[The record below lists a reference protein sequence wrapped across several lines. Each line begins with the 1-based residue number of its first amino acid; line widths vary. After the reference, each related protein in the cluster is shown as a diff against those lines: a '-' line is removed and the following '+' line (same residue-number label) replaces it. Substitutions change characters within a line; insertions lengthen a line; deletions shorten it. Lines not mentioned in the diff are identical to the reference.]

1 MIMWKLLILVGICLV
16 LQGLAFA
23 DTLKKRI
30 QLRKIFP
37 EKSDHAMSLVDRED
51 DGKQILVRKNVHS
64 SKVFDEIINTIN
76 RYLSHN
82 KGSADYAIL
91 KDITDRNCDAVE
103 AQIEA
108 TAPIPIYIGLC
119 GTLIGIVLGVA
130 VLGFRGGIDA
140 LFDTT
145 PVVMVESLSEANSE
159 LRTEGSKVKTK
170 DGRVYVYNASDN
182 INGEWKLYE
191 DKGAEGIK
199 NLLQGVG
206 IAMLTTLFG
215 VLFTIV
221 GAWSSKRS
229 SRVNEEKKNG
239 FLSWL
244 QAELLPQM
252 SNDLGQVIFQMQR
265 NLTRFN
271 NTFAANTS
279 QLDNVLKGINTTYED
294 QTRLLKAV
302 EKLKIDEIATANI
315 RVLQELKECT
325 DEIEELGQLV
335 SNTTEYI
342 TKVDNLN
349 SLLSSHLDRT
359 RLIENMGQFF
369 REEVTQIEQ
378 RKHAIA
384 NTTADI
390 DANMQRAFGHLREHT
405 EREYQQLG
413 DALASKHAEF
423 LRAIEAQQVAL
434 NRKLEETSQLVQE
447 LKNLTSVKES
457 MEQLALAEQSQN
469 AKIETLV
476 NASAEQNEKI
486 KALVECVNKI
496 AATATS
502 QNTRL
507 DQLQAAVVKS
517 SEKTVEVNVKSPVV
531 KTKVPLWKA
540 VVEVIICLAA
550 MGLVGIQVYTLFFK

>member
-1 MIMWKLLILVGICLV
+1 MILVGICLV

-37 EKSDHAMSLVDRED
+37 KQSDQAMSLVDRED

-145 PVVMVESLSEANSE
+145 PVVMVESISEANSE
-159 LRTEGSKVKTK
+159 LRTEGSKIKTK
-170 DGRVYVYNASDN
+170 DGNVYEFSRGQWSLYKNP
-182 INGEWKLYE
+182 GE
-191 DKGAEGIK
+191 EGIK

-265 NLTRFN
+265 NLTKFN
-271 NTFAANTS
+271 NTFASNTS
-279 QLDNVLKGINTTYED
+279 QLDSVLKGINTTYED

-325 DEIEELGQLV
+325 DEIEELGQHV

-384 NTTADI
+384 NSTADI
-390 DANMQRAFGHLREHT
+390 DANMQRAFGQLREHT
-405 EREYQQLG
+405 DREYQQLG
-413 DALASKHAEF
+413 EALANKHAEF
-423 LRAIEAQQVAL
+423 LRAIEAQQEAL

-447 LKNLTSVKES
+447 LKNLTAVKES
-457 MEQLALAEQSQN
+457 MEQLAIVEQSQN

-540 VVEVIICLAA
+540 IVEVIICLAA
-550 MGLVGIQVYTLFFK
+550 MGLVGMQVYTLFFK

>member
-1 MIMWKLLILVGICLV
+1 MILVGICLV

-23 DTLKKRI
+23 DTLKNRI

-37 EKSDHAMSLVDRED
+37 KQSDQAMSLVDRED

-108 TAPIPIYIGLC
+108 AASIPIYIGLC

-145 PVVMVESLSEANSE
+145 PVVMVESISEANSE
-159 LRTEGSKVKTK
+159 LRTEGSKIKTK
-170 DGRVYVYNASDN
+170 DGNVYEFSRGQWSLYKNP
-182 INGEWKLYE
+182 GE
-191 DKGAEGIK
+191 EGIK

-265 NLTRFN
+265 NLTKFN
-271 NTFAANTS
+271 NTFASNTS
-279 QLDNVLKGINTTYED
+279 QLDSVLKGINTTYED

-384 NTTADI
+384 NSTADI
-390 DANMQRAFGHLREHT
+390 DANMQRAFGQLREHT
-405 EREYQQLG
+405 DREYQQLG
-413 DALASKHAEF
+413 EALANKHADF
-423 LRAIEAQQVAL
+423 LRAIEAQQEAL

-447 LKNLTSVKES
+447 LKNLTAVKES

-540 VVEVIICLAA
+540 VVEVVICLAA
-550 MGLVGIQVYTLFFK
+550 MGLVGMQVYTLFFK

>member
-1 MIMWKLLILVGICLV
+1 MWKLLILVGICLV

-37 EKSDHAMSLVDRED
+37 KQSDQAMSLVDRED

-64 SKVFDEIINTIN
+64 SKFFDEIINTIN

-108 TAPIPIYIGLC
+108 TASIPIYIGLC

-145 PVVMVESLSEANSE
+145 PVVMVESISEANSE
-159 LRTEGSKVKTK
+159 LRTEGSKIKTK
-170 DGRVYVYNASDN
+170 DGNVYEFSRGQWSLYKNP
-182 INGEWKLYE
+182 GE
-191 DKGAEGIK
+191 EGIK

-265 NLTRFN
+265 NLTKFN
-271 NTFAANTS
+271 NTFASNTS
-279 QLDNVLKGINTTYED
+279 QLDSVLKGINTTYED

-369 REEVTQIEQ
+369 REEVTQIEK

-384 NTTADI
+384 NSTADI
-390 DANMQRAFGHLREHT
+390 DANMQRAFGQLREHT
-405 EREYQQLG
+405 DREYQQLG
-413 DALASKHAEF
+413 EALANKHADF
-423 LRAIEAQQVAL
+423 LRAIEAQQEAL

-447 LKNLTSVKES
+447 LKNLTAVKES

-507 DQLQAAVVKS
+507 DQLQAAFVKS

-540 VVEVIICLAA
+540 VVEVVICLAA
-550 MGLVGIQVYTLFFK
+550 MGLVGMQVYILFFK

>member
-1 MIMWKLLILVGICLV
+1 MWKLLILVGICLV

-23 DTLKKRI
+23 DTLKNRI

-37 EKSDHAMSLVDRED
+37 KQSDQAMSLVDRED

-108 TAPIPIYIGLC
+108 TASIPIYIGLC

-145 PVVMVESLSEANSE
+145 PVVMVESISEANSE
-159 LRTEGSKVKTK
+159 LRTEGSKIKTK
-170 DGRVYVYNASDN
+170 DGNVYEFSRGQWSLYKNP
-182 INGEWKLYE
+182 GE
-191 DKGAEGIK
+191 EGIK

-265 NLTRFN
+265 NLTKFN
-271 NTFAANTS
+271 NTFASNTS
-279 QLDNVLKGINTTYED
+279 QLDSVLKGINTTYED

-384 NTTADI
+384 NSTADI
-390 DANMQRAFGHLREHT
+390 DANMQRAFGQLREHT
-405 EREYQQLG
+405 DREYQQLG
-413 DALASKHAEF
+413 EALANKHADF
-423 LRAIEAQQVAL
+423 LRAIEAQQEAL

-447 LKNLTSVKES
+447 LKNLTAVKES

-540 VVEVIICLAA
+540 VVEVVICLAA
-550 MGLVGIQVYTLFFK
+550 MGLVGMQVYTLFFK

>member
-1 MIMWKLLILVGICLV
+1 MWKLLILVGICLV

-30 QLRKIFP
+30 QLRNVFP
-37 EKSDHAMSLVDRED
+37 KQSDQALSLVDRED
-51 DGKQILVRKNVHS
+51 DGKQILVRKKVHS
-64 SKVFDEIINTIN
+64 SRVFDEIITTIN

-108 TAPIPIYIGLC
+108 IASIPIYIGLC

-159 LRTEGSKVKTK
+159 LRTEGSKVKTN
-170 DGRVYVYNASDN
+170 DGNVYEFSK
-182 INGEWKLYE
+182 GQWKLYKNPGE
-191 DKGAEGIK
+191 EGIK

-215 VLFTIV
+215 VLFTII

-229 SRVNEEKKNG
+229 SRVNEAKKNG

-265 NLTRFN
+265 NLTKFN
-271 NTFAANTS
+271 STFAANTS
-279 QLDNVLKGINTTYED
+279 QLDTVLKGINTTYED

-302 EKLKIDEIATANI
+302 ETLKIDEIATANI

-325 DEIEELGQLV
+325 DEIGELGLLV

-342 TKVDNLN
+342 TKVDSLN
-349 SLLSSHLDRT
+349 GLLSSHLDRT
-359 RLIENMGQFF
+359 QLIENMGQFF

-378 RKHAIA
+378 RKQAIA
-384 NTTADI
+384 NSTADI
-390 DANMQRAFGHLREHT
+390 DANMQRAFGQLRDHT
-405 EREYQQLG
+405 DREYQQLG
-413 DALASKHAEF
+413 DALANKHAEF
-423 LRAIEAQQVAL
+423 LRAIETQQDAL
-434 NRKLEETSQLVQE
+434 NKKLEETSQLVQE
-447 LKNLTSVKES
+447 LKNLTAVKES

-469 AKIETLV
+469 SKIETLV
-476 NASAEQNEKI
+476 NASAEQNERI
-486 KALVECVNKI
+486 KSLVDCVNKI
-496 AATATS
+496 AATASS

-531 KTKVPLWKA
+531 KTEVPLWKA

>member
-1 MIMWKLLILVGICLV
+1 MWKLLILVGICLV

-37 EKSDHAMSLVDRED
+37 KQSDQAMSLVDRED

-108 TAPIPIYIGLC
+108 TASIPIYIGLC

-145 PVVMVESLSEANSE
+145 PVVMVESISEANSE
-159 LRTEGSKVKTK
+159 LRTEGSKIKTK
-170 DGRVYVYNASDN
+170 DGNVYEFSRGQWSLYKNP
-182 INGEWKLYE
+182 GE
-191 DKGAEGIK
+191 EGIK

-265 NLTRFN
+265 NLTKFN
-271 NTFAANTS
+271 NTFASNTS
-279 QLDNVLKGINTTYED
+279 QLDSVLKGINTTYED

-384 NTTADI
+384 NSTADI
-390 DANMQRAFGHLREHT
+390 DANMQRAFGQLREHT
-405 EREYQQLG
+405 DREYQQLG
-413 DALASKHAEF
+413 EALANKHADF
-423 LRAIEAQQVAL
+423 LRAIEAQQEAL

-447 LKNLTSVKES
+447 LKNLTAVKES

-507 DQLQAAVVKS
+507 DQLQAAIVKS

-540 VVEVIICLAA
+540 AVEIIICLAA

>member
-1 MIMWKLLILVGICLV
+1 MWKLLILVGICLV

-37 EKSDHAMSLVDRED
+37 KQSDQAMSLVDRED

-108 TAPIPIYIGLC
+108 TASIPIYIGLC

-145 PVVMVESLSEANSE
+145 PVVMVESISEANSE
-159 LRTEGSKVKTK
+159 LRTEGSKIKTK
-170 DGRVYVYNASDN
+170 DGNVYEFSRGQWSLYKNP
-182 INGEWKLYE
+182 GE
-191 DKGAEGIK
+191 EGIK

-265 NLTRFN
+265 NLTKFN
-271 NTFAANTS
+271 NTFASNTS
-279 QLDNVLKGINTTYED
+279 QLDSVLKGINTTYED

-384 NTTADI
+384 NSTADI
-390 DANMQRAFGHLREHT
+390 DANMQRAFGQLREHT
-405 EREYQQLG
+405 DREYQQLG
-413 DALASKHAEF
+413 EALANKHADF
-423 LRAIEAQQVAL
+423 LRAIEAQQEAL

-447 LKNLTSVKES
+447 LKNLTAVKES

-469 AKIETLV
+469 SKIETLV

-540 VVEVIICLAA
+540 VVEVVICLAA
-550 MGLVGIQVYTLFFK
+550 MGLVGMQVYTLFFK

>member
-1 MIMWKLLILVGICLV
+1 MWKLMILVGICLV
-16 LQGLAFA
+16 FQGLAFA

-30 QLRKIFP
+30 QLRNIFP
-37 EKSDHAMSLVDRED
+37 KQSDHAMSLVDRED

-64 SKVFDEIINTIN
+64 CKVFDEIINTIN

-108 TAPIPIYIGLC
+108 TASIPIYIGLC

-170 DGRVYVYNASDN
+170 DGNVYEFSGGQWGLYKNP
-182 INGEWKLYE
+182 GE
-191 DKGAEGIK
+191 EGIK

-215 VLFTIV
+215 VLFTII

-229 SRVNEEKKNG
+229 SKVNEEKKNG

-265 NLTRFN
+265 NLTKFN
-271 NTFAANTS
+271 NTFASNTS
-279 QLDNVLKGINTTYED
+279 QLDSVLKGINTTYED

-325 DEIEELGQLV
+325 DEIEKLGQLV

-384 NTTADI
+384 NSTADI
-390 DANMQRAFGHLREHT
+390 DANMQRAFGQLREHT
-405 EREYQQLG
+405 DREYQQLG
-413 DALASKHAEF
+413 EALANKHAEF
-423 LRAIEAQQVAL
+423 LRAIEAQQEAL

-447 LKNLTSVKES
+447 LKNLTAVKES

-531 KTKVPLWKA
+531 NTKVPLWKA
-540 VVEVIICLAA
+540 AVEIIICLAA
-550 MGLVGIQVYTLFFK
+550 MGLVGMQVYTLFFK

>member
-1 MIMWKLLILVGICLV
+1 MWKLLILVGICLV

-37 EKSDHAMSLVDRED
+37 KQSDQAMSLVDRED

-108 TAPIPIYIGLC
+108 TASIPIYIGLC

-145 PVVMVESLSEANSE
+145 PVVMVESISEANSE
-159 LRTEGSKVKTK
+159 LRTEGSKIKTK
-170 DGRVYVYNASDN
+170 DGNVYEFSRGQWSLYKNP
-182 INGEWKLYE
+182 GE
-191 DKGAEGIK
+191 EGIK

-265 NLTRFN
+265 NLTKFN
-271 NTFAANTS
+271 NTFASNTS
-279 QLDNVLKGINTTYED
+279 QLDSVLKGINTTYED

-384 NTTADI
+384 NSTADI
-390 DANMQRAFGHLREHT
+390 DANMQRAFGQLREHT
-405 EREYQQLG
+405 DREYQQLG
-413 DALASKHAEF
+413 EALANKHADF
-423 LRAIEAQQVAL
+423 LRAIEAQQEAL

-447 LKNLTSVKES
+447 LKNLTAVKES

-550 MGLVGIQVYTLFFK
+550 MGLVGMQVYTLFFK

>member
-1 MIMWKLLILVGICLV
+1 MWKLLILVGICLV

-30 QLRKIFP
+30 QLRNVFP
-37 EKSDHAMSLVDRED
+37 KQSDQALSLVDRED
-51 DGKQILVRKNVHS
+51 DGKQILVRKKVHS
-64 SKVFDEIINTIN
+64 SRVFDEIITTIN

-108 TAPIPIYIGLC
+108 TASIPIYIGLC

-159 LRTEGSKVKTK
+159 LRTEGSKVKTN
-170 DGRVYVYNASDN
+170 DGNVYEFSK
-182 INGEWKLYE
+182 GQWKLYKNPGE
-191 DKGAEGIK
+191 EGIK

-215 VLFTIV
+215 VLFTII

-229 SRVNEEKKNG
+229 SRVNEAKKNG

-265 NLTRFN
+265 NLTKFN
-271 NTFAANTS
+271 STFAANTS
-279 QLDNVLKGINTTYED
+279 QLDTVLKGINTTYED

-302 EKLKIDEIATANI
+302 ETLKIDEIATANI

-325 DEIEELGQLV
+325 DEIGELGLLV

-342 TKVDNLN
+342 TKVDSLN
-349 SLLSSHLDRT
+349 GLLSSHLDRT
-359 RLIENMGQFF
+359 QLIENMGQFF

-378 RKHAIA
+378 RKQAIA
-384 NTTADI
+384 NSTADI
-390 DANMQRAFGHLREHT
+390 DANMQRAFGQLRDHT
-405 EREYQQLG
+405 DREYQQLG
-413 DALASKHAEF
+413 DALANKHAEF
-423 LRAIEAQQVAL
+423 LRAIEAQQGAL

-447 LKNLTSVKES
+447 LKNLTAVKES
-457 MEQLALAEQSQN
+457 MEQLALAEQNQS
-469 AKIETLV
+469 AKIEALV

-496 AATATS
+496 AATASS

-531 KTKVPLWKA
+531 KTEVPLWKA

-550 MGLVGIQVYTLFFK
+550 MGLVGMQVYTLFFK

>member
-1 MIMWKLLILVGICLV
+1 MIPVGICLV

-37 EKSDHAMSLVDRED
+37 KQSDHAMSLVDRED

-108 TAPIPIYIGLC
+108 TASIPIYIGLC

-145 PVVMVESLSEANSE
+145 PVVMVESISEANSE
-159 LRTEGSKVKTK
+159 LRTEGSKIKTK
-170 DGRVYVYNASDN
+170 DGNVYEFSRGQWSLYKNP
-182 INGEWKLYE
+182 GE
-191 DKGAEGIK
+191 EGIK

-265 NLTRFN
+265 NLTKFN
-271 NTFAANTS
+271 NTFASNTS
-279 QLDNVLKGINTTYED
+279 QLDSVLKGINTTYED

-384 NTTADI
+384 NSTADI
-390 DANMQRAFGHLREHT
+390 DANMQRAFGQLREHT
-405 EREYQQLG
+405 DREYQQLG
-413 DALASKHAEF
+413 EALANKHADF
-423 LRAIEAQQVAL
+423 LRAIEAQQEAL

-447 LKNLTSVKES
+447 LKNLTAVKES

>member
-1 MIMWKLLILVGICLV
+1 MWKLLILVGICLV

-37 EKSDHAMSLVDRED
+37 KQSDQAMSLVDRED

-108 TAPIPIYIGLC
+108 TASIPIYIGLC

-145 PVVMVESLSEANSE
+145 PVVMVESISEANSE
-159 LRTEGSKVKTK
+159 LRTEGSKIKTK
-170 DGRVYVYNASDN
+170 DGNVYEFSRGQWSLYKNP
-182 INGEWKLYE
+182 GE
-191 DKGAEGIK
+191 EGIK

-229 SRVNEEKKNG
+229 SSENEEKKNG

-265 NLTRFN
+265 NLTKFN
-271 NTFAANTS
+271 NTFASNTS
-279 QLDNVLKGINTTYED
+279 QLDSVLKGINTTYED

-359 RLIENMGQFF
+359 QLIESMGQFF

-384 NTTADI
+384 NSTADI
-390 DANMQRAFGHLREHT
+390 DANMQRAFGQLREHT
-405 EREYQQLG
+405 DREYQQLG
-413 DALASKHAEF
+413 EALANKHADF
-423 LRAIEAQQVAL
+423 LRAIEAQQEAL

-447 LKNLTSVKES
+447 LKNLTAVKES

-540 VVEVIICLAA
+540 VVEVVICLAA
-550 MGLVGIQVYTLFFK
+550 MGLVGMQVYTLFFK

>member
-1 MIMWKLLILVGICLV
+1 MWKLLILVGICLV

-550 MGLVGIQVYTLFFK
+550 MGLVGMQVYTLFFK

>member
-1 MIMWKLLILVGICLV
+1 MS
-16 LQGLAFA
+16 F
-23 DTLKKRI
+23 LKKSKEISVMSRVYNFSAGPAV
-30 QLRKIFP
+30 LP
-37 EKSDHAMSLVDRED
+37 EEVLKEAADEMLDYKGCGMSVMEMSHR
-51 DGKQILVRKNVHS
+51 

-108 TAPIPIYIGLC
+108 TASIPIYIGLC

-145 PVVMVESLSEANSE
+145 PVVMVESISEANSE
-159 LRTEGSKVKTK
+159 LRTEGSKIKTK
-170 DGRVYVYNASDN
+170 DGNVYEFSRGQWSLYKNP
-182 INGEWKLYE
+182 GE
-191 DKGAEGIK
+191 EGIK

-265 NLTRFN
+265 NLTKFN
-271 NTFAANTS
+271 NTFASNTS
-279 QLDNVLKGINTTYED
+279 QLDSVLKGINTTYED

-384 NTTADI
+384 NSTADI
-390 DANMQRAFGHLREHT
+390 DANMQRAFGQLREHT
-405 EREYQQLG
+405 DREYQQLG
-413 DALASKHAEF
+413 EALANKHADF
-423 LRAIEAQQVAL
+423 LRAIEAQQEAL

-447 LKNLTSVKES
+447 LKNLTAVKES

-540 VVEVIICLAA
+540 VVEVVICLAA
-550 MGLVGIQVYTLFFK
+550 MGLVGMQVYTLFFK

>member
-1 MIMWKLLILVGICLV
+1 MWKLLILVGICLV

-37 EKSDHAMSLVDRED
+37 KQSDQAMSLVDRED

-108 TAPIPIYIGLC
+108 TASIPIYIGLC

-145 PVVMVESLSEANSE
+145 PVVMVESISEANSE
-159 LRTEGSKVKTK
+159 LRTEGSKIKTK
-170 DGRVYVYNASDN
+170 DGNVYEFSRGQWSLYKNP
-182 INGEWKLYE
+182 GE
-191 DKGAEGIK
+191 EGIK

-265 NLTRFN
+265 NLTKFN
-271 NTFAANTS
+271 NTFASNTS
-279 QLDNVLKGINTTYED
+279 QLDSVLKGINTTYED

-384 NTTADI
+384 NSTADI
-390 DANMQRAFGHLREHT
+390 DANMQRAFGQLREHT
-405 EREYQQLG
+405 DREYQQLG
-413 DALASKHAEF
+413 EALANKHADF
-423 LRAIEAQQVAL
+423 LRAIEAQQEAL

-447 LKNLTSVKES
+447 LKNLTAVKES

-486 KALVECVNKI
+486 KALVEYVNKI

-540 VVEVIICLAA
+540 VVEVVICLAA
-550 MGLVGIQVYTLFFK
+550 MGLVGMQVYTLFFK

>member
-1 MIMWKLLILVGICLV
+1 MWKLMILVGICLV
-16 LQGLAFA
+16 FQGLAFA

-30 QLRKIFP
+30 QLRNIFP
-37 EKSDHAMSLVDRED
+37 KQSDHAMSLVDRED

-64 SKVFDEIINTIN
+64 CKVFDEIINTIN

-108 TAPIPIYIGLC
+108 TASIPIYIGLC

-170 DGRVYVYNASDN
+170 DGNVYEFSGGQWGLYKNP
-182 INGEWKLYE
+182 GE
-191 DKGAEGIK
+191 EGIK

-215 VLFTIV
+215 VLFTII

-229 SRVNEEKKNG
+229 SKVNEEKKNG

-265 NLTRFN
+265 NLTKFN
-271 NTFAANTS
+271 NTFASNTS
-279 QLDNVLKGINTTYED
+279 QLDSVLKGINTTYED

-325 DEIEELGQLV
+325 DEIEKLGQLV

-384 NTTADI
+384 NSTADI
-390 DANMQRAFGHLREHT
+390 DANMQRAFGQLREHT
-405 EREYQQLG
+405 DREYQQLG
-413 DALASKHAEF
+413 EALANKHAEF
-423 LRAIEAQQVAL
+423 LRAIEAQQEAL

-447 LKNLTSVKES
+447 LKNLTAVKES

-540 VVEVIICLAA
+540 AVEIIICLAA
-550 MGLVGIQVYTLFFK
+550 MGLVGMQVYTLFFK

>member
-1 MIMWKLLILVGICLV
+1 MWKLLILVGICLV

-37 EKSDHAMSLVDRED
+37 KQSDHAMSLVDRED

-108 TAPIPIYIGLC
+108 TASIPIYIGLC

-145 PVVMVESLSEANSE
+145 PVVMVESISEANSE
-159 LRTEGSKVKTK
+159 LRTEGSKIKTK
-170 DGRVYVYNASDN
+170 DGNVYEFSRGQWSLYKNP
-182 INGEWKLYE
+182 GE
-191 DKGAEGIK
+191 EGIK

-265 NLTRFN
+265 NLTKFN
-271 NTFAANTS
+271 NTFASNTS
-279 QLDNVLKGINTTYED
+279 QLDSVLKGINTTYED

-384 NTTADI
+384 NSTADI
-390 DANMQRAFGHLREHT
+390 DANMQRAFGQLREHT
-405 EREYQQLG
+405 DREYQQLG
-413 DALASKHAEF
+413 EALANKHADF
-423 LRAIEAQQVAL
+423 LRAIEAQQEAL

-447 LKNLTSVKES
+447 LKNLTAVKES

>member
-1 MIMWKLLILVGICLV
+1 MWKLLILVGICLV
-16 LQGLAFA
+16 LQGLAFS

-145 PVVMVESLSEANSE
+145 PVVMVETLSEANSE

-369 REEVTQIEQ
+369 KEEVTQIEQ

-384 NTTADI
+384 NSTADI
-390 DANMQRAFGHLREHT
+390 DANMQRAFGQLREHT
-405 EREYQQLG
+405 DREYQQLG
-413 DALASKHAEF
+413 EALANKHAEF
-423 LRAIEAQQVAL
+423 LRAIEAQQGAL

-447 LKNLTSVKES
+447 LKNLTAVKES
-457 MEQLALAEQSQN
+457 MEQLAQAEQSQN

-550 MGLVGIQVYTLFFK
+550 MGLVGMQVYTLFFK

>member
-1 MIMWKLLILVGICLV
+1 MWKLLILVGICLV

-37 EKSDHAMSLVDRED
+37 KQSDQAMSLVDRED

-145 PVVMVESLSEANSE
+145 PVVMVESISEANSE
-159 LRTEGSKVKTK
+159 LRTEGSKIKTK
-170 DGRVYVYNASDN
+170 DGNVYEFSRGQWSLYKNP
-182 INGEWKLYE
+182 GE
-191 DKGAEGIK
+191 EGIK

-265 NLTRFN
+265 NLTKFN
-271 NTFAANTS
+271 NTFASNTS
-279 QLDNVLKGINTTYED
+279 QLDSVLKGINTTYED

-384 NTTADI
+384 NSTADI
-390 DANMQRAFGHLREHT
+390 DANMQRAFGQLREHT
-405 EREYQQLG
+405 DREYQQLG
-413 DALASKHAEF
+413 EALANKHAEF
-423 LRAIEAQQVAL
+423 LRAIEAQQEAL

-447 LKNLTSVKES
+447 LKNLTAVKES
-457 MEQLALAEQSQN
+457 MEQLAIAEQSQN

-540 VVEVIICLAA
+540 IVEVIICLAA
-550 MGLVGIQVYTLFFK
+550 MGLVGMQVYTLFFK

>member
-1 MIMWKLLILVGICLV
+1 MWKLLILVGICLV

-37 EKSDHAMSLVDRED
+37 KQSDQAMSLVDRED

-108 TAPIPIYIGLC
+108 TASIPIYIGLC

-145 PVVMVESLSEANSE
+145 PVVMVESISEANSE
-159 LRTEGSKVKTK
+159 LRTEGSKIKTK
-170 DGRVYVYNASDN
+170 DGNVYEFSRGQWSLYKNP
-182 INGEWKLYE
+182 GE
-191 DKGAEGIK
+191 EGIK

-265 NLTRFN
+265 NLTKFN
-271 NTFAANTS
+271 NTFASNTS
-279 QLDNVLKGINTTYED
+279 QLDSVLKGINTTYED

-384 NTTADI
+384 NSTADI
-390 DANMQRAFGHLREHT
+390 DANMQRAFGQLREHT
-405 EREYQQLG
+405 NREYQQLG
-413 DALASKHAEF
+413 EALANKHAEF
-423 LRAIEAQQVAL
+423 LRAIEAQQEAL

-447 LKNLTSVKES
+447 LKNLTAVKES
-457 MEQLALAEQSQN
+457 MEQLAIAEQSQN

-550 MGLVGIQVYTLFFK
+550 VGLVGMQVYTMFFK

>member
-1 MIMWKLLILVGICLV
+1 M
-16 LQGLAFA
+16 
-23 DTLKKRI
+23 
-30 QLRKIFP
+30 
-37 EKSDHAMSLVDRED
+37 
-51 DGKQILVRKNVHS
+51 
-64 SKVFDEIINTIN
+64 
-76 RYLSHN
+76 
-82 KGSADYAIL
+82 
-91 KDITDRNCDAVE
+91 
-103 AQIEA
+103 
-108 TAPIPIYIGLC
+108 
-119 GTLIGIVLGVA
+119 
-130 VLGFRGGIDA
+130 
-140 LFDTT
+140 
-145 PVVMVESLSEANSE
+145 
-159 LRTEGSKVKTK
+159 
-170 DGRVYVYNASDN
+170 
-182 INGEWKLYE
+182 
-191 DKGAEGIK
+191 
-199 NLLQGVG
+199 
-206 IAMLTTLFG
+206 
-215 VLFTIV
+215 
-221 GAWSSKRS
+221 
-229 SRVNEEKKNG
+229 
-239 FLSWL
+239 
-244 QAELLPQM
+244 PQM

-265 NLTRFN
+265 NLTKFN
-271 NTFAANTS
+271 NTFASNTS
-279 QLDNVLKGINTTYED
+279 QLDSVLKGINMTYED

-384 NTTADI
+384 NSTADI
-390 DANMQRAFGHLREHT
+390 DANMQRAFGQLREHT
-405 EREYQQLG
+405 DREYQQLG
-413 DALASKHAEF
+413 EALANKHAEF
-423 LRAIEAQQVAL
+423 LRAIEAQQEAL

-447 LKNLTSVKES
+447 LKNLSAVKES
-457 MEQLALAEQSQN
+457 MEQLAIAEQSQN
-469 AKIETLV
+469 AKIETLLNV
-476 NASAEQNEKI
+476 SAEQNEKI

-517 SEKTVEVNVKSPVV
+517 SEKPVEVNVKSPVV

-550 MGLVGIQVYTLFFK
+550 VGLVGMQVYTMFFK

>member
-1 MIMWKLLILVGICLV
+1 MDC
-16 LQGLAFA
+16 
-23 DTLKKRI
+23 
-30 QLRKIFP
+30 
-37 EKSDHAMSLVDRED
+37 
-51 DGKQILVRKNVHS
+51 
-64 SKVFDEIINTIN
+64 
-76 RYLSHN
+76 
-82 KGSADYAIL
+82 
-91 KDITDRNCDAVE
+91 CVE
-103 AQIEA
+103 F
-108 TAPIPIYIGLC
+108 LC
-119 GTLIGIVLGVA
+119 V
-130 VLGFRGGIDA
+130 
-140 LFDTT
+140 
-145 PVVMVESLSEANSE
+145 NSE

-170 DGRVYVYNASDN
+170 DGRVYIYNASDS

-206 IAMLTTLFG
+206 IAMLTTFFG

-252 SNDLGQVIFQMQR
+252 SSDLGQVIFQMQR
-265 NLTRFN
+265 NLTKFN
-271 NTFAANTS
+271 NTFASNTS
-279 QLDNVLKGINTTYED
+279 QLDSVLKGINTTYED

-369 REEVTQIEQ
+369 KEEVTQIEQ

-390 DANMQRAFGHLREHT
+390 DANMQRAFGQLREHT
-405 EREYQQLG
+405 DREYQQLG
-413 DALASKHAEF
+413 EALANKHAEF
-423 LRAIEAQQVAL
+423 LRAIEAQQGA
-434 NRKLEETSQLVQE
+434 
-447 LKNLTSVKES
+447 
-457 MEQLALAEQSQN
+457 
-469 AKIETLV
+469 
-476 NASAEQNEKI
+476 
-486 KALVECVNKI
+486 
-496 AATATS
+496 
-502 QNTRL
+502 
-507 DQLQAAVVKS
+507 
-517 SEKTVEVNVKSPVV
+517 
-531 KTKVPLWKA
+531 
-540 VVEVIICLAA
+540 
-550 MGLVGIQVYTLFFK
+550 

>member
-1 MIMWKLLILVGICLV
+1 MWKLLILVGICLV

-37 EKSDHAMSLVDRED
+37 KQSDQAMSLVDRED

-108 TAPIPIYIGLC
+108 TASIPIYIGLC

-145 PVVMVESLSEANSE
+145 PVVMVESISEANSE
-159 LRTEGSKVKTK
+159 LRTEGSKIKTK
-170 DGRVYVYNASDN
+170 DGNVYEFSRGQWSLYKNP
-182 INGEWKLYE
+182 GE
-191 DKGAEGIK
+191 EGIK

-265 NLTRFN
+265 NLTKFN
-271 NTFAANTS
+271 NTFASNTS
-279 QLDNVLKGINTTYED
+279 QLDSVLKGINTTYED

-335 SNTTEYI
+335 SNITEYI

-384 NTTADI
+384 NSTADI
-390 DANMQRAFGHLREHT
+390 DANMQRAFGQLREHT
-405 EREYQQLG
+405 DREYQQLG
-413 DALASKHAEF
+413 EALANKHADF
-423 LRAIEAQQVAL
+423 LRAIEAQQEAL

-447 LKNLTSVKES
+447 LKNLTAVKES

-486 KALVECVNKI
+486 KALVECVNII

-517 SEKTVEVNVKSPVV
+517 SEKNVEVNVKSPVV

-540 VVEVIICLAA
+540 VIEVVICLAA
-550 MGLVGIQVYTLFFK
+550 MGLVGMQVYTLFFK

>member
-1 MIMWKLLILVGICLV
+1 MWKLLILVGICLV

-37 EKSDHAMSLVDRED
+37 KQSDQAMSLVDRED

-108 TAPIPIYIGLC
+108 TASIPIYIGLC

-145 PVVMVESLSEANSE
+145 PVVMVESISEANSE
-159 LRTEGSKVKTK
+159 LRTEGSKIKTK
-170 DGRVYVYNASDN
+170 DGNVYEFSRGQWSLYKNP
-182 INGEWKLYE
+182 GE
-191 DKGAEGIK
+191 EGIK

-265 NLTRFN
+265 NLTKFN
-271 NTFAANTS
+271 NTFASNTS
-279 QLDNVLKGINTTYED
+279 QLDSVLKGINTTYED

-384 NTTADI
+384 NSTADI
-390 DANMQRAFGHLREHT
+390 DANMQRAFGQLREHT
-405 EREYQQLG
+405 DREYQQLG
-413 DALASKHAEF
+413 EALANKHADF
-423 LRAIEAQQVAL
+423 LRAIEAQQEAL

-447 LKNLTSVKES
+447 LKNLTAVKES

-540 VVEVIICLAA
+540 VIEVVICLAA
-550 MGLVGIQVYTLFFK
+550 MGLVGMQVYTLFFK

>member
-1 MIMWKLLILVGICLV
+1 MILVGICLV

-37 EKSDHAMSLVDRED
+37 KQSDQAMSLVDRED

-64 SKVFDEIINTIN
+64 SKDFDEIINTIN

-108 TAPIPIYIGLC
+108 TASIPIYIGLC

-145 PVVMVESLSEANSE
+145 PVVMVESISEANSE
-159 LRTEGSKVKTK
+159 LRTEGSKIKTK
-170 DGRVYVYNASDN
+170 DGNVYEFSRGQWSLYKNP
-182 INGEWKLYE
+182 GE
-191 DKGAEGIK
+191 EGIK

-265 NLTRFN
+265 NLTKFN
-271 NTFAANTS
+271 NTFASNTS
-279 QLDNVLKGINTTYED
+279 QLDSVLKGINTTYED

-384 NTTADI
+384 NSTADI
-390 DANMQRAFGHLREHT
+390 DANMQRAFGQLREHT
-405 EREYQQLG
+405 DREYQQLG
-413 DALASKHAEF
+413 EALANKHADF
-423 LRAIEAQQVAL
+423 LRAIEAQQEAL

-447 LKNLTSVKES
+447 LKNLTAVKES

-540 VVEVIICLAA
+540 VVEVVICLAA
-550 MGLVGIQVYTLFFK
+550 MGLVGMQVYTLFFK

>member
-1 MIMWKLLILVGICLV
+1 MWKLLILVGICLV

-37 EKSDHAMSLVDRED
+37 KQSDQAMSLVDRED

-108 TAPIPIYIGLC
+108 TASIPVYIGLC

-145 PVVMVESLSEANSE
+145 PVVMVESISEANSE
-159 LRTEGSKVKTK
+159 LRTEGSKIKTK
-170 DGRVYVYNASDN
+170 DGNVYEFSRGQWSLYKNP
-182 INGEWKLYE
+182 GE
-191 DKGAEGIK
+191 EGIK

-215 VLFTIV
+215 VFFTIV

-265 NLTRFN
+265 NLTKFN
-271 NTFAANTS
+271 NTFASNTS
-279 QLDNVLKGINTTYED
+279 QLDSVLKGINTTYED

-384 NTTADI
+384 NSTADI
-390 DANMQRAFGHLREHT
+390 DANMQRAFGQLREHT
-405 EREYQQLG
+405 DREYQQLG
-413 DALASKHAEF
+413 EALANKHADF
-423 LRAIEAQQVAL
+423 LRAIEAQQEAL

-447 LKNLTSVKES
+447 LKNLTAVKES

-507 DQLQAAVVKS
+507 DQLQAAIVKS

-540 VVEVIICLAA
+540 AVEIIICLAA

>member
-1 MIMWKLLILVGICLV
+1 MWKLLIPVGICLV

-37 EKSDHAMSLVDRED
+37 KQSDHAMSLVDRED

-108 TAPIPIYIGLC
+108 TASIPIYIGLC

-145 PVVMVESLSEANSE
+145 PVVMVESISEANSE
-159 LRTEGSKVKTK
+159 LRTEGSKIKTK
-170 DGRVYVYNASDN
+170 DGNVYEFSRGQWSLYKNP
-182 INGEWKLYE
+182 GE
-191 DKGAEGIK
+191 EGIK

-265 NLTRFN
+265 NLTKFN
-271 NTFAANTS
+271 NTFASNTS
-279 QLDNVLKGINTTYED
+279 QLDSVLKGINTTYED

-384 NTTADI
+384 NSTADI
-390 DANMQRAFGHLREHT
+390 DANMQRAFGQLREHT
-405 EREYQQLG
+405 DREYQQLG
-413 DALASKHAEF
+413 EALANKHADF
-423 LRAIEAQQVAL
+423 LRAIEAQQEAL

-447 LKNLTSVKES
+447 LKNLTAVKES

>member
-1 MIMWKLLILVGICLV
+1 MWKLLILVGICLV

-37 EKSDHAMSLVDRED
+37 KQSDQAMSLVDRED

-108 TAPIPIYIGLC
+108 TASIPIYIGLC

-145 PVVMVESLSEANSE
+145 PVVMVESISEANSE
-159 LRTEGSKVKTK
+159 LRTEGSKIKTK
-170 DGRVYVYNASDN
+170 DGNVYEFSRGQWSLYKNP
-182 INGEWKLYE
+182 GE
-191 DKGAEGIK
+191 EGIK

-265 NLTRFN
+265 NLTKFN
-271 NTFAANTS
+271 NTFASNTS
-279 QLDNVLKGINTTYED
+279 QLDSVLKGINTTYED

-384 NTTADI
+384 NSTADI
-390 DANMQRAFGHLREHT
+390 DANMQRAFGQLREHT
-405 EREYQQLG
+405 DREYQQLG
-413 DALASKHAEF
+413 EALANKHADF
-423 LRAIEAQQVAL
+423 LRAIEAQQEAL

-447 LKNLTSVKES
+447 LKNLTAVKES

-540 VVEVIICLAA
+540 VVEVVICLAA
-550 MGLVGIQVYTLFFK
+550 MGLVGMQVYTLFFK

>member
-1 MIMWKLLILVGICLV
+1 MWKLLILVGICLV

-37 EKSDHAMSLVDRED
+37 KQSDQAMSLVDRED
-51 DGKQILVRKNVHS
+51 DGKQISVRKNVHS

-108 TAPIPIYIGLC
+108 TASIPIYIGLC

-145 PVVMVESLSEANSE
+145 PVVMVESISEANSE
-159 LRTEGSKVKTK
+159 LRTEGSKIKTK
-170 DGRVYVYNASDN
+170 DGNVYEFSRGQWSLYKNP
-182 INGEWKLYE
+182 GE
-191 DKGAEGIK
+191 EGIK

-265 NLTRFN
+265 NLTKFN
-271 NTFAANTS
+271 NTFASNTS
-279 QLDNVLKGINTTYED
+279 QLDSVLKGINTTYED

-384 NTTADI
+384 NSTADI
-390 DANMQRAFGHLREHT
+390 DANMQRAFGQLREHT
-405 EREYQQLG
+405 DREYQQLG
-413 DALASKHAEF
+413 EALANKHADF
-423 LRAIEAQQVAL
+423 LRAIEAQQEAL

-447 LKNLTSVKES
+447 LKNLTAVKES

-540 VVEVIICLAA
+540 VVEVVICLAA
-550 MGLVGIQVYTLFFK
+550 MGLVGMQVYTLFFK

>member
-1 MIMWKLLILVGICLV
+1 MWKLLILVGICLV

-37 EKSDHAMSLVDRED
+37 KQSDQAMSLVDRED

-91 KDITDRNCDAVE
+91 KDITDRNCDAIE

-145 PVVMVESLSEANSE
+145 PVVMVESISEANSE
-159 LRTEGSKVKTK
+159 LRTEGSKIKTK
-170 DGRVYVYNASDN
+170 DGNVYEFSRGQWSLYKNP
-182 INGEWKLYE
+182 GE
-191 DKGAEGIK
+191 EGIK

-265 NLTRFN
+265 NLTKFN
-271 NTFAANTS
+271 NTFASNTS
-279 QLDNVLKGINTTYED
+279 QLDSVLKGINTTYED

-349 SLLSSHLDRT
+349 RLLSSHLDRT

-369 REEVTQIEQ
+369 KEEVTQIEQ

-384 NTTADI
+384 NSTADI
-390 DANMQRAFGHLREHT
+390 DANMQRAFGQLREHT
-405 EREYQQLG
+405 DREYQQLG
-413 DALASKHAEF
+413 EALANKHAEF
-423 LRAIEAQQVAL
+423 LRAIEAQQEAL

-447 LKNLTSVKES
+447 LKNLSAVKES
-457 MEQLALAEQSQN
+457 MEQLAIAEQSQN

-476 NASAEQNEKI
+476 NVSAEQNEKI

>member
-1 MIMWKLLILVGICLV
+1 MWKLLILVGICLV

-37 EKSDHAMSLVDRED
+37 KQSDQAMSLVDRED

-108 TAPIPIYIGLC
+108 TASIPIYIGLC

-145 PVVMVESLSEANSE
+145 PVVMVESISEANSE
-159 LRTEGSKVKTK
+159 LRTEGSKIKTK
-170 DGRVYVYNASDN
+170 DGNVYEFSRGQWSLYKNP
-182 INGEWKLYE
+182 GE
-191 DKGAEGIK
+191 EGIK

-265 NLTRFN
+265 NLTKFN
-271 NTFAANTS
+271 NTFASNTS
-279 QLDNVLKGINTTYED
+279 QLDSVLKGINTTYED

-384 NTTADI
+384 NSTADI
-390 DANMQRAFGHLREHT
+390 DANMQRAFGQLREHT
-405 EREYQQLG
+405 DREYQQLG
-413 DALASKHAEF
+413 EALANKHADF
-423 LRAIEAQQVAL
+423 LRAIEAQQEAL

-447 LKNLTSVKES
+447 LKNLTAVKES

-486 KALVECVNKI
+486 KALVECVNII

-517 SEKTVEVNVKSPVV
+517 SEKNVEVNVKSPVV

-540 VVEVIICLAA
+540 VIEVVICLAA
-550 MGLVGIQVYTLFFK
+550 MGLVGMQVYTLFFK

>member
-1 MIMWKLLILVGICLV
+1 MWKLLILVGICLV

-37 EKSDHAMSLVDRED
+37 KQSDQAMSLVDRED

-108 TAPIPIYIGLC
+108 TASIPIYIGLC

-145 PVVMVESLSEANSE
+145 PVVMVESISEANSE
-159 LRTEGSKVKTK
+159 LRTEGSKIKTK
-170 DGRVYVYNASDN
+170 DGNVYEFSRGQWSLYKNP
-182 INGEWKLYE
+182 GE
-191 DKGAEGIK
+191 EGIK

-265 NLTRFN
+265 NLTKFN
-271 NTFAANTS
+271 NTFASNTS
-279 QLDNVLKGINTTYED
+279 QLDSVLKGINTTYED

-359 RLIENMGQFF
+359 RLIENMGQF
-369 REEVTQIEQ
+369 
-378 RKHAIA
+378 
-384 NTTADI
+384 
-390 DANMQRAFGHLREHT
+390 
-405 EREYQQLG
+405 
-413 DALASKHAEF
+413 
-423 LRAIEAQQVAL
+423 
-434 NRKLEETSQLVQE
+434 
-447 LKNLTSVKES
+447 
-457 MEQLALAEQSQN
+457 
-469 AKIETLV
+469 
-476 NASAEQNEKI
+476 
-486 KALVECVNKI
+486 
-496 AATATS
+496 
-502 QNTRL
+502 
-507 DQLQAAVVKS
+507 
-517 SEKTVEVNVKSPVV
+517 
-531 KTKVPLWKA
+531 PLPSD
-540 VVEVIICLAA
+540 
-550 MGLVGIQVYTLFFK
+550 MGYL

>member
-1 MIMWKLLILVGICLV
+1 MWKLLILVGICLV

-37 EKSDHAMSLVDRED
+37 KQSDQAMSLVDRED

-108 TAPIPIYIGLC
+108 TASIPIYIGLC

-145 PVVMVESLSEANSE
+145 PVVMVESISEANSE
-159 LRTEGSKVKTK
+159 LRTEGSKIKTK
-170 DGRVYVYNASDN
+170 DGNVYEFSRGQWSLYKNP
-182 INGEWKLYE
+182 GE
-191 DKGAEGIK
+191 EGIK

-265 NLTRFN
+265 NLTKFN
-271 NTFAANTS
+271 NTFASNTS
-279 QLDNVLKGINTTYED
+279 QLDSVLKGINTTYED

-384 NTTADI
+384 NSTADI
-390 DANMQRAFGHLREHT
+390 DANMQRAFGQLREHT
-405 EREYQQLG
+405 DREYQQLG
-413 DALASKHAEF
+413 EALANKHADF
-423 LRAIEAQQVAL
+423 LRAIEAQQEAL

-447 LKNLTSVKES
+447 LKNLTAVKES

-496 AATATS
+496 AATTTS

-531 KTKVPLWKA
+531 KTKVPLWRA
-540 VVEVIICLAA
+540 VVEVVICLAA

>member
-1 MIMWKLLILVGICLV
+1 MWKLLILVGICLV

-37 EKSDHAMSLVDRED
+37 KQSDQAMSLVDRED

-108 TAPIPIYIGLC
+108 TASIPIYIGLC

-145 PVVMVESLSEANSE
+145 PVVMVESISEANSE
-159 LRTEGSKVKTK
+159 LRTEGSKIKTK
-170 DGRVYVYNASDN
+170 DGNVYEFSRGQWSLYKNP
-182 INGEWKLYE
+182 GE
-191 DKGAEGIK
+191 EGIK

-265 NLTRFN
+265 NLTKFN
-271 NTFAANTS
+271 NTFASNTS
-279 QLDNVLKGINTTYED
+279 QLDSVLKGINTTYED

-302 EKLKIDEIATANI
+302 EKLKMDEIATANI

-384 NTTADI
+384 NSTADI
-390 DANMQRAFGHLREHT
+390 DANMQRAFGQLREHT
-405 EREYQQLG
+405 DREYQQLG
-413 DALASKHAEF
+413 EALANKHADF
-423 LRAIEAQQVAL
+423 LRAIEAQQEAL

-447 LKNLTSVKES
+447 LKNLTAVKES

-540 VVEVIICLAA
+540 VVEVVICLAA
-550 MGLVGIQVYTLFFK
+550 MGLVGMQVYTLFFK

>member
-1 MIMWKLLILVGICLV
+1 MWKLLILVGICLV
-16 LQGLAFA
+16 LQGLAFF

-37 EKSDHAMSLVDRED
+37 KQSDQTLSLVDRED
-51 DGKQILVRKNVHS
+51 DSKQILVRKDVHS

-76 RYLSHN
+76 RYLCHN

-108 TAPIPIYIGLC
+108 TASIPIYIGLC

-170 DGRVYVYNASDN
+170 DGNVYEFSGGQWGLYKNP
-182 INGEWKLYE
+182 GE
-191 DKGAEGIK
+191 EGIK

-215 VLFTIV
+215 VLFTII

-229 SRVNEEKKNG
+229 SKVNEEKKNG

-265 NLTRFN
+265 NLTKFN
-271 NTFAANTS
+271 NTFASNTS
-279 QLDNVLKGINTTYED
+279 QLDSVLKGINTTYED

-325 DEIEELGQLV
+325 DEIEKLGQLV

-384 NTTADI
+384 NSTADI
-390 DANMQRAFGHLREHT
+390 DANMQRAFGQLREHT
-405 EREYQQLG
+405 DREYQQLG
-413 DALASKHAEF
+413 EALANKHAEF
-423 LRAIEAQQVAL
+423 LRAIEAQQEAL

-447 LKNLTSVKES
+447 LKNLTAVKES

-540 VVEVIICLAA
+540 AVEIIICLAA
-550 MGLVGIQVYTLFFK
+550 MGLVGMQVYTLFFK

>member
-1 MIMWKLLILVGICLV
+1 MILVGICLV

-30 QLRKIFP
+30 QLRKVFP
-37 EKSDHAMSLVDRED
+37 KQSDQAMSLVDRED

-108 TAPIPIYIGLC
+108 TASIPIYIGLC

-145 PVVMVESLSEANSE
+145 PVVMVESISEANSE
-159 LRTEGSKVKTK
+159 LRTEGSKIKTK
-170 DGRVYVYNASDN
+170 DGNVYEFSRGQWSLYKNP
-182 INGEWKLYE
+182 GE
-191 DKGAEGIK
+191 EGIK

-265 NLTRFN
+265 NLTKFN
-271 NTFAANTS
+271 NTFASNTS
-279 QLDNVLKGINTTYED
+279 QLDSVLKGINTTYED

-384 NTTADI
+384 NSTADI
-390 DANMQRAFGHLREHT
+390 DANMQRAFGQLREHT
-405 EREYQQLG
+405 DREYQQLG
-413 DALASKHAEF
+413 EALANKHADF
-423 LRAIEAQQVAL
+423 LRAIEAQQEAL

-447 LKNLTSVKES
+447 LKNLTAVKES

-540 VVEVIICLAA
+540 VVEVIICLAV
-550 MGLVGIQVYTLFFK
+550 MGLVGMQVYTLFFK

>member
-1 MIMWKLLILVGICLV
+1 MWKLLILVGICLV

-23 DTLKKRI
+23 DTFKKRI

-37 EKSDHAMSLVDRED
+37 KQSDQAMSLVDRED

-108 TAPIPIYIGLC
+108 TASIPIYIGLC

-145 PVVMVESLSEANSE
+145 PVVMVESISEANSE
-159 LRTEGSKVKTK
+159 LRTEGSKIKTK
-170 DGRVYVYNASDN
+170 DGN
-182 INGEWKLYE
+182 IYEFSRGQWSLYKNPGE
-191 DKGAEGIK
+191 EGIK

-265 NLTRFN
+265 NLTKFN
-271 NTFAANTS
+271 NTFASNTS
-279 QLDNVLKGINTTYED
+279 QLDSVLKGINTTYED

-325 DEIEELGQLV
+325 DDIEELGQLV

-384 NTTADI
+384 NSTADI
-390 DANMQRAFGHLREHT
+390 DANMQRAFGQLREHT
-405 EREYQQLG
+405 DREYQQLG
-413 DALASKHAEF
+413 EALANKHADF
-423 LRAIEAQQVAL
+423 LRAIEAQQEAL

-447 LKNLTSVKES
+447 LKNLTAVKES

-540 VVEVIICLAA
+540 VVEVGICLAA
-550 MGLVGIQVYTLFFK
+550 MGLVGMQVYTLFFK